1 MYFNVSGAM
10 GDVSRNRVAAFPRR
24 GAAGLRPAESARSS
38 RRPHDV
44 TAGLQTGQEKMRVA
58 LLKRET
64 FAQRAQYR
72 LGTLAFVDE
81 PAPRD
86 IARIRGPRIRK
97 ELARSTGRRRRRPA
111 GRPARAAR
119 TIRPRERRRRAARAS
134 ASCRSRST
142 RFAFAACGD
151 VARSHRARR
160 RRSGRPNRR
169 PHRAARARRRAASVR
184 NRRVQPRLPCS
195 VGICSNRL
203 ESQSTKSLSLAGT
216 CRFGGYSTEIGRA
229 GVLKPVRTSR
239 NSPDF
244 R

>member
-1 MYFNVSGAM
+1 MHSATGISPCQAVSIKSCAMYFNVSGAM
-10 GDVSRNRVAAFPRR
+10 GDVSRNRVAAFPHR

-44 TAGLQTGQEKMRVA
+44 TAGHQIGQEKMRVA

-64 FAQRAQYR
+64 FTQHAQYR

-81 PAPRD
+81 PAPR
-86 IARIRGPRIRK
+86 
-97 ELARSTGRRRRRPA
+97 
-111 GRPARAAR
+111 
-119 TIRPRERRRRAARAS
+119 
-134 ASCRSRST
+134 ST
-142 RFAFAACGD
+142 RFAFAVCGG

-169 PHRAARARRRAASVR
+169 PHRAARARRRTRTRGRSARHDPRDAHAARGNGGVRGGRRATPRRAASAR

>member
-1 MYFNVSGAM
+1 
-10 GDVSRNRVAAFPRR
+10 
-24 GAAGLRPAESARSS
+24 
-38 RRPHDV
+38 
-44 TAGLQTGQEKMRVA
+44 MRIA

-64 FAQRAQYR
+64 FAQHAQYR
-72 LGTLAFVDE
+72 LGKLAFVDE

-86 IARIRGPRIRK
+86 HTRHEEAAAFAG
-97 ELARSTGRRRRRPA
+97 GRRA
-111 GRPARAAR
+111 
-119 TIRPRERRRRAARAS
+119 TS
-134 ASCRSRST
+134 
-142 RFAFAACGD
+142 
-151 VARSHRARR
+151 
-160 RRSGRPNRR
+160 
-169 PHRAARARRRAASVR
+169 RRAASAR

-216 CRFGGYSTEIGRA
+216 WRFGGYSTEIGRA

>member
-1 MYFNVSGAM
+1 MRFDRMRCILRLEICRVKRY
-10 GDVSRNRVAAFPRR
+10 RLNRVRCISMYPERWGGVSPSRVTAFPRR
-24 GAAGLRPAESARSS
+24 GAAGNRPAESARSS
-38 RRPHDV
+38 RRLHDV
-44 TAGLQTGQEKMRVA
+44 TAGHQTGQEKMRVA

-64 FAQRAQYR
+64 FAQHAQYR
-72 LGTLAFVDE
+72 LGKLAFVDE

-86 IARIRGPRIRK
+86 HTRH
-97 ELARSTGRRRRRPA
+97 EE
-111 GRPARAAR
+111 AA
-119 TIRPRERRRRAARAS
+119 
-134 ASCRSRST
+134 
-142 RFAFAACGD
+142 AFAAG
-151 VARSHRARR
+151 AGP
-160 RRSGRPNRR
+160 RRSE
-169 PHRAARARRRAASVR
+169 RRAASAR

-216 CRFGGYSTEIGRA
+216 WRFGGYSTEIGRA